1 MKQENNF
8 NKIMTLNQ
16 FKTLNDSEASEISGG
31 IVPFVITGAMVI
43 KGISAFGAGVALGT
57 LIAKKF

>member
-8 NKIMTLNQ
+8 DKIMTLNQ